1 MNLLLVTHALVWWIK
16 ADPRL
21 SEAARRAILDDDT
34 GVYVSVA
41 SAWEI
46 AIKVGSGKWDE
57 ARKLLENS
65 ESAVADEGF
74 DLLPLAV
81 IHVRTAGLM
90 PVEHR
95 DPFDRLLAA
104 QASIEELTLV
114 TIDPSSPNF
123 GRPCCGEANPGST
136 HYLQGR
142 RWTSQ
147 SPTIFRR

>member
-1 MNLLLVTHALVWWIK
+1 MNLLLDTHALVWWIK

-57 ARKLLENS
+57 ARKLLENF

-74 DLLPLAV
+74 DLLPIAV

-90 PVEHR
+90 PVQHR

-114 TIDPSSPNF
+114 TIDPKLAEL
-123 GRPCCGEANPGST
+123 GAT
-136 HYLQGR
+136 VM
-142 RWTSQ
+142 W
-147 SPTIFRR
+147 